1 MIFTWKFVSDFI
13 AIFMPIYFLNK
24 IMPTQKKKVY
34 MYYILIIG
42 VLYPVMLLIKEGYYL
57 DIYFKYFIFIIT
69 LIYPIVFREG
79 SLSKKIFWLCFYL
92 SGVSTI
98 SLLCASIVILLYKN
112 NIIEAN
118 YLYSDNFI
126 LMRRIIELIYIYII
140 SENIGFIRYVN
151 NKILSVLSFTCI
163 VSLAII
169 NFVGKYIIEYYNYK
183 TYDLVIIV
191 SGMIFLQISIFYIV
205 NSISKIVEEKL
216 VLEINLKS
224 KQNDEDI
231 IRMYKEMIGW
241 RHDMRN
247 HVNTVLG
254 LIERNASNEAIEYIK
269 EVDKR
274 TSDFEK
280 IRYTDNVALDSI
292 LTSKIN
298 LAKEKGINVKLELNI
313 SCEIKLTNI
322 EICTLLGNLLDN
334 SIEACEKLE
343 KDKIIDLKMLAQ
355 EDKLIIKIKNNTNG
369 KVNNENGVFKTT
381 KTSGIHGIGLS
392 QINDIIKKYNGYIK
406 RSHENNVFN
415 TNIMINY

>member
-1 MIFTWKFVSDFI
+1 
-13 AIFMPIYFLNK
+13 
-24 IMPTQKKKVY
+24 
-34 MYYILIIG
+34 
-42 VLYPVMLLIKEGYYL
+42 
-57 DIYFKYFIFIIT
+57 
-69 LIYPIVFREG
+69 
-79 SLSKKIFWLCFYL
+79 
-92 SGVSTI
+92 
-98 SLLCASIVILLYKN
+98 
-112 NIIEAN
+112 
-118 YLYSDNFI
+118 
-126 LMRRIIELIYIYII
+126 
-140 SENIGFIRYVN
+140 
-151 NKILSVLSFTCI
+151 
-163 VSLAII
+163 
-169 NFVGKYIIEYYNYK
+169 
-183 TYDLVIIV
+183 
-191 SGMIFLQISIFYIV
+191 
-205 NSISKIVEEKL
+205 
-216 VLEINLKS
+216 
-224 KQNDEDI
+224 
-231 IRMYKEMIGW
+231 
-241 RHDMRN
+241 MRN

-381 KTSGIHGIGLS
+381 KISGIHGIGLS
-392 QINDIIKKYNGYIK
+392 QINDIIKKHNGYIK

>member
-1 MIFTWKFVSDFI
+1 MWEVQL
-13 AIFMPIYFLNK
+13 A
-24 IMPTQKKKVY
+24 
-34 MYYILIIG
+34 
-42 VLYPVMLLIKEGYYL
+42 
-57 DIYFKYFIFIIT
+57 
-69 LIYPIVFREG
+69 
-79 SLSKKIFWLCFYL
+79 
-92 SGVSTI
+92 GVSTI

-151 NKILSVLSFTCI
+151 NKILLVLSFTCI
-163 VSLAII
+163 VSLVII

-216 VLEINLKS
+216 VLEIDLKS

-231 IRMYKEMIGW
+231 IRMHKEMIGW

-343 KDKIIDLKMLAQ
+343 NDKIIDLKLLAQ

-406 RSHENNVFN
+406 RSHENNVFY

>member
-1 MIFTWKFVSDFI
+1 MIFTWKFISDFI

-24 IMPTQKKKVY
+24 IMPTEKKKVY
-34 MYYILIIG
+34 MYYIFIVA
-42 VLYPVMLLIKEGYYL
+42 VLYPVILIIADGYYL
-57 DIYFKYFIFIIT
+57 EIYYKYFIFIIT
-69 LIYPIVFREG
+69 LVYPLVFRKG
-79 SLSKKIFWLCFYL
+79 SLSKKIFWVCFYL
-92 SGVSTI
+92 AGVSTI

-163 VSLAII
+163 VSLVII

-216 VLEINLKS
+216 VLEIDLKS

-231 IRMYKEMIGW
+231 IRMHKEMIGW

-343 KDKIIDLKMLAQ
+343 NDKIIDLKMLAQ

>member
-1 MIFTWKFVSDFI
+1 MIFTWKFISDFI

-24 IMPTQKKKVY
+24 IMPTEKKKVY
-34 MYYILIIG
+34 MYYILIIA
-42 VLYPVMLLIKEGYYL
+42 VLYPVILIIADGYYL
-57 DIYFKYFIFIIT
+57 EIYYKYFIFIIT
-69 LIYPIVFREG
+69 LVYPIVFRKG
-79 SLSKKIFWLCFYL
+79 SLSKKIFWVCFYL
-92 SGVSTI
+92 AGVSTI
-98 SLLCASIVILLYKN
+98 SLLCTAIVILLYKN
-112 NIIEAN
+112 NFVGEN
-118 YLYSDNFI
+118 YLHSDNFM
-126 LMRRIIELIYIYII
+126 LMRRIIELIYMYIV
-140 SENIGFIRYVN
+140 SENVEFIRYVN
-151 NKILSVLSFTCI
+151 KKILSMLSFTCI
-163 VSLAII
+163 VSLTIS

-191 SGMIFLQISIFYIV
+191 SGLIFLQISIFYIV

-231 IRMYKEMIGW
+231 IRMHKEMIGW

-280 IRYTDNVALDSI
+280 IRYTDNLALDSI

-298 LAKEKGINVKLELNI
+298 LAKEKGIKVKLGLNI
-313 SCEIKLTNI
+313 NYEIKLTNI

-343 KDKIIDLKMLAQ
+343 KDKVIDLKMLAQ
-355 EDKLIIKIKNNTNG
+355 EDKLIIRIKNNTNG

-381 KTSGIHGIGLS
+381 KVRGLHGIGIS
-392 QINDIIKKYNGYIK
+392 QIDDIIKKHNGYIK

>member
-1 MIFTWKFVSDFI
+1 MH
-13 AIFMPIYFLNK
+13 
-24 IMPTQKKKVY
+24 
-34 MYYILIIG
+34 
-42 VLYPVMLLIKEGYYL
+42 
-57 DIYFKYFIFIIT
+57 
-69 LIYPIVFREG
+69 
-79 SLSKKIFWLCFYL
+79 
-92 SGVSTI
+92 
-98 SLLCASIVILLYKN
+98 
-112 NIIEAN
+112 
-118 YLYSDNFI
+118 SDNFM
-126 LMRRIIELIYIYII
+126 LMCRIIELIYIYIV
-140 SENIGFIRYVN
+140 SENVEFIRYVN
-151 NKILSVLSFTCI
+151 KKILSMLSFTCI
-163 VSLAII
+163 VSLTIS
-169 NFVGKYIIEYYNYK
+169 NFIGKYIIEYYNYK

-191 SGMIFLQISIFYIV
+191 SGLIFLQISIFYIV

-231 IRMYKEMIGW
+231 IRMHKEMIGW

-355 EDKLIIKIKNNTNG
+355 EDKLIIRIKNNTNG

-381 KTSGIHGIGLS
+381 KVRGLHGIGIS
-392 QINDIIKKYNGYIK
+392 QIDDIIKKYNGYIK